1 MAGTTLSAT
10 CPHCSARVRAPR
22 EAVGRP
28 ARCPKCGKSFVVAVP
43 PPRPAP
49 TPSQAPSGELRLL
62 DEAAEEA
69 QRAKLAR
76 PSGTYPCPACHAPL
90 PEGAVL
96 CVKCGTSVQSG
107 RRLLTKTRV
116 RVGDEAEE
124 IRSWVSGVSLI
135 IFLAI
140 VPYRTTI
147 PQKRSTLANTILVV
161 ATCLI
166 SFYALVIMLGESPS
180 RALSPSSVLGRYGLW
195 PGESFAPHQLVTHLF
210 LHGGLAHLA
219 GNMVF
224 LWVFGAA
231 VSSVL
236 GWRWYPALYLAL
248 GALAGYVGH
257 VALGSSE
264 LDLPLI
270 GASGAICGLTGLY
283 LVLFPRHDIHMAI
296 WFRLFW
302 WTEVHIKTFPVTGIY
317 AVLFFTAF
325 DVAALALGWAG
336 TVAHAV
342 HIAGFLSGFILGI
355 AFLLTG
361 FVKSEGYDL
370 LTWLLGDRWRFAR
383 DRL

>member
-1 MAGTTLSAT
+1 MAAPTVSTA

-22 EAVGRP
+22 ELVGRA
-28 ARCPKCGKSFVVAVP
+28 ARCPKCGKSFVVAAP
-43 PPRPAP
+43 PEPKPAP
-49 TPSQAPSGELRLL
+49 EPSQAPSGELRLL

-69 QRAKLAR
+69 KRARLAR
-76 PSGTYPCPACHAPL
+76 PTGTFPCPACHAPL

-107 RRLLTKTRV
+107 RRLLTKARV

-135 IFLAI
+135 LPLAI

-166 SFYALVIMLGESPS
+166 SFYALIILVGKTERGQEAFL
-180 RALSPSSVLGRYGLW
+180 RRYGLC
-195 PGESFAPHQLVTHLF
+195 PGDDFAAHQLVTHLF
-210 LHGGLAHLA
+210 LHAGLAHLV

-236 GWRWYPALYLAL
+236 GWQWYPALYLIL
-248 GALAGYVGH
+248 GALAGYIGH
-257 VALGSSE
+257 VALGSYE
-264 LDLPLI
+264 FDLPLI

-283 LVLFPRHDIHMAI
+283 LVLFPRHDIHMAA

-302 WTEVHIKTFPVTGIY
+302 WTEVHIKTFPMTGIY

-336 TVAHAV
+336 AVAHGV
-342 HIAGFLSGFILGI
+342 HIAGFLSGFLLGI

-370 LTWLLGDRWRFAR
+370 LTWLVGDRWRFAR
-383 DRL
+383 DRM